1 MWYVSYKSNEKWK
14 RDGEQEVRRETMV
27 YLIAGNK
34 SYLSH
39 INVAE
44 SQTINI
50 KLKKHDAIWYHI
62 QNST

>member
-1 MWYVSYKSNEKWK
+1 
-14 RDGEQEVRRETMV
+14 MV

-50 KLKKHDAIWYHI
+50 KLKKHDAI
-62 QNST
+62 